1 MPFADAR
8 LVELMIPNAF
18 ASFIELHILYH
29 ASEKPVYGLWLIQEL
44 GEHGYKISPGTLYP
58 LLHSM
63 QSSGLLRNRN
73 SIFNGKIR
81 KYYSITPKGHRHLQ
95 RTKRQVSEV
104 IQEVFSDQDFRS
116 LRLNRKAARRRT
128 QRS

>member
-1 MPFADAR
+1 M
-8 LVELMIPNAF
+8 
-18 ASFIELHILYH
+18 
-29 ASEKPVYGLWLIQEL
+29 YGLWLIEEL

-81 KYYSITPKGHRHLQ
+81 KYYSITPKGHRQLQ
-95 RTKRQVSEV
+95 RAKRQVSEV
-104 IQEVFSDQDFRS
+104 IQEVFSDQDFRL
-116 LRLNRKAARRRT
+116 LRLNRKAARRRAK
-128 QRS
+128 RS